1 MVRLPSRAVKRKKPV
16 MQISSASI
24 FGVLVALS
32 IGGNIALP
40 TEDAYAFDPSK
51 VFEGDVSS
59 RKIFR
64 FYFEARKNGHE
75 AEAVSVLKYAADQGN
90 PAAQWKLGRMY
101 ETGDGV
107 KRDPIA
113 AFNIFKGITER
124 HSAANPNSTDGQ
136 FASEAMVALGR
147 YYHKGI
153 PIGGLA
159 PDPYQARV
167 MFTTAAMVFRNAN
180 GQFELAR
187 MNLDKSDGIHN
198 PKLAARMLTLSIR
211 KGHNGAKAL
220 LGQMIF
226 EGNYFTANPV
236 KGLVLLSEAKQVA
249 SQQDYDWIAE
259 LQEEAFALATSEQ
272 RSRVTAKLARQ

>member
-1 MVRLPSRAVKRKKPV
+1 MVRLPSRAVKRKKPAMPTSKANIV
-16 MQISSASI
+16 
-24 FGVLVALS
+24 GVLVALS
-32 IGGNIALP
+32 IGGGVVP
-40 TEDAYAFDPSK
+40 TIEHAYAFDPSK
-51 VFEGDVSS
+51 VFEGDMSPQ
-59 RKIFR
+59 KIFR
-64 FYFEARKNGHE
+64 FYFDARKKGQE

-124 HSAANPNSTDGQ
+124 HSVSNPNSSDGQ

-153 PIGGLA
+153 PVGGLA

-180 GQFELAR
+180 AQFELAR
-187 MNLDKSDGIHN
+187 MNLDKSDSVHN
-198 PKLAARMLTLSIR
+198 PKLAARMLTLSVR
-211 KGHNGAKAL
+211 KGHNGARAL
-220 LGQMIF
+220 LGQMVF
-226 EGNYFTANPV
+226 EGNYFRSDPV
-236 KGLVLLSEAKQVA
+236 KGLVLLSEAKKA
-249 SQQDYDWIAE
+249 ANQQDHDWIAA
-259 LQEEAFALATSEQ
+259 LQEEAFALATPEQ
-272 RSRVTAKLARQ
+272 RSKATAILAK